1 MERVTA
7 GVARPDEGFG
17 AGKGV
22 FIIKKVKSNKKW
34 IFGTPRKNIK
44 TDLIDPKK
52 KFPTKT
58 LGLLFR
64 KIRWERSRNLA
75 CLLNGIRTNGC

>member
-34 IFGTPRKNIK
+34 IFGTPSKKYKNRLNRSEK
-44 TDLIDPKK
+44 KVSNENPRASLSQDPMGKV
-52 KFPTKT
+52 P
-58 LGLLFR
+58 
-64 KIRWERSRNLA
+64 
-75 CLLNGIRTNGC
+75 